1 MYLKRSKESPI
12 NLEITE
18 DSNTSSTGPLY
29 WIIPNATSRLESLDI
44 DGSVDEQEQEQIIAN
59 LSDPAPLIR
68 HLSMGVSQFPPTFL
82 GGNPSSLRTLE
93 LPSFPHTGLPWRNMV
108 NLTSFTLCDP
118 PPGESPLKQLLDFLE
133 SAPHLREVRVPSIAP
148 TPGAPTPDPQVDRL
162 VTLRHLQEL
171 RIHGGEP
178 CSLLLH
184 HLSIPIGAKLVMDL
198 STRDLCPESH
208 IPRNLENLQNLD
220 FKEVH
225 LATSKSWIRM
235 VFTGPNG
242 QVFMT
247 VNSPS
252 TLLPTIQSPLF
263 RYLARMGTSETE
275 LLEMCLSSGTM
286 VEDSPSGVLLQME
299 NLQTLDVCGSSPTLV
314 TMVIQALDP
323 GSNRSGVI
331 TCPRLRKVI
340 LDQGDPH
347 VQAMEELARKRAL
360 AGVELDV
367 VAITHKVSSDEGH
380 GWGGG
385 WGW

>member
-1 MYLKRSKESPI
+1 
-12 NLEITE
+12 
-18 DSNTSSTGPLY
+18 
-29 WIIPNATSRLESLDI
+29 
-44 DGSVDEQEQEQIIAN
+44 
-59 LSDPAPLIR
+59 
-68 HLSMGVSQFPPTFL
+68 
-82 GGNPSSLRTLE
+82 
-93 LPSFPHTGLPWRNMV
+93 
-108 NLTSFTLCDP
+108 
-118 PPGESPLKQLLDFLE
+118 
-133 SAPHLREVRVPSIAP
+133 
-148 TPGAPTPDPQVDRL
+148 
-162 VTLRHLQEL
+162 
-171 RIHGGEP
+171 
-178 CSLLLH
+178 
-184 HLSIPIGAKLVMDL
+184 
-198 STRDLCPESH
+198 
-208 IPRNLENLQNLD
+208 
-220 FKEVH
+220 
-225 LATSKSWIRM
+225 M

-242 QVFMT
+242 QVSMVVRCPAWPQPAFQ
-247 VNSPS
+247 PS
-252 TLLPTIQSPLF
+252 LSQ
-263 RYLARMGTSETE
+263 YLVQMVTSETE
-275 LLEMCLSSGTM
+275 LLEMCLPSGTM